1 MTSGVCLKFDASN
14 AAVIVLLILGAT
26 IVVLL
31 IAQVPLLQVS
41 WQGSKLVLRC
51 CSGHLVPTVFA
62 QELQLSDSYQLPW
75 LKMLLNG
82 DCAEHKRSC
91 KVVGSHQFSQ
101 GDPSLCWGRF
111 GFSH

>member
-1 MTSGVCLKFDASN
+1 MTSGVCFKFDSSN
-14 AAVIVLLILGAT
+14 AAVIVLLVLGAT

-62 QELQLSDSYQLPW
+62 QEMQLWDSYQLPW
-75 LKMLLNG
+75 CEMVVNR
-82 DCAEHKRSC
+82 DCAAQKSEAVK
-91 KVVGSHQFSQ
+91 
-101 GDPSLCWGRF
+101 L
-111 GFSH
+111 